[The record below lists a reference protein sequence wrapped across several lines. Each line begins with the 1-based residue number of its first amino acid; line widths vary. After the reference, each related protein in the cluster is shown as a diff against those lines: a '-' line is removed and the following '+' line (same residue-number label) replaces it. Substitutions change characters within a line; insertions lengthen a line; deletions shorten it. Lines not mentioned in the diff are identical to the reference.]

1 MKKFVISESQL
12 TKLIQK
18 SVTKKLNEQEFS
30 VEPNV
35 PMTSREKELEGVFGK
50 YSGEVPA
57 DVVRYMRK
65 NPKLIITRMLDI
77 YGEKMVNYM
86 VDKLSSEVE
95 GDEMIVDDIMEGG
108 SPDTNNDGMISPEEL
123 YQHFDLDKDGV
134 VTMEDYAAHVDFHCE
149 NPELL
154 QPYRESEEYI
164 EKMDL
169 DREPFVK
176 FFSVSP
182 DLDVVMEQ
190 LKEQGFEYNDEPFDD
205 DEEED
210 EEEVIKYPVDD
221 FNFELSDSDMMDIYD
236 HKGPTR
242 RFRGSIYID
251 DLVPET
257 DDKEYDREVAKKMME
272 YYRKQIRNQES
283 YVGGVGFKQRSLMEP
298 YDNMDF

>member
-18 SVTKKLNEQEFS
+18 TVTKKLNEQEFS

-35 PMTSREKELEGVFGK
+35 PMTAREKELEGVFGK

-95 GDEMIVDDIMEGG
+95 GDEMMVDDI
-108 SPDTNNDGMISPEEL
+108 
-123 YQHFDLDKDGV
+123 
-134 VTMEDYAAHVDFHCE
+134 
-149 NPELL
+149 
-154 QPYRESEEYI
+154 
-164 EKMDL
+164 
-169 DREPFVK
+169 
-176 FFSVSP
+176 
-182 DLDVVMEQ
+182 MEQ
-190 LKEQGFEYNDEPFDD
+190 LKEQGFEYNDEDFD

-210 EEEVIKYPVDD
+210 DEEEVLKYPVDD
-221 FNFELSDSDMMDIYD
+221 FNFDLDDSDMLDIYD
-236 HKGPTR
+236 FKGPKR

-251 DLVPET
+251 DLVPES

-283 YVGGVGFKQRSLMEP
+283 YVGGVGFKQRSMMEP

>member
-18 SVTKKLNEQEFS
+18 SVTKKLNEQELS
-30 VEPNV
+30 VNSDV

-65 NPKLIITRMLDI
+65 NPKLIISRMLDI

-108 SPDTNNDGMISPEEL
+108 SPDINNDGMISPEEL

-169 DREPFVK
+169 DREPFVQ
-176 FFSVSP
+176 FFPMSNSEM
-182 DLDVVMEQ
+182 VMEQ
-190 LKEQGFEYNDEPFDD
+190 DFEYNKEPFDD

-257 DDKEYDREVAKKMME
+257 DDREYDREVAKKMME
-272 YYRKQIRNQES
+272 YYRKQIRNKES
-283 YVGGVGFKQRSLMEP
+283 YVGGVGFKQRSLIEP

>member
-1 MKKFVISESQL
+1 MKKFVISESEL

-35 PMTSREKELEGVFGK
+35 PMTPREKELEGMFGK

-169 DREPFVK
+169 DREPFVQ
-176 FFSVSP
+176 FFPMSNSEM
-182 DLDVVMEQ
+182 VMEQ
-190 LKEQGFEYNDEPFDD
+190 DFEYNKEPFDD

-210 EEEVIKYPVDD
+210 KEEVIKYPVDD

-257 DDKEYDREVAKKMME
+257 DDREYDREVAKKMME
-272 YYRKQIRNQES
+272 YYRKQIRNKES
-283 YVGGVGFKQRSLMEP
+283 YVGGVGFKQRSLIEP